1 MGKAVG
7 RLLAEKGANVII
19 VARNVKKLE
28 GALRYIS
35 VCLRKHFIASNFA
48 KISTRS
54 TLQTPHPSAF
64 ITSAPT

>member
-19 VARNVKKLE
+19 VARNAGKLE
-28 GALRYIS
+28 EALRYIS
-35 VCLRKHFIASNFA
+35 VCSGKHYVAENVTELSERNVPQNH
-48 KISTRS
+48 R
-54 TLQTPHPSAF
+54 PSAS

>member
-19 VARNVKKLE
+19 VARNAGRLE
-28 GALRYIS
+28 EALRYIS
-35 VCLRKHFIASNFA
+35 VCSRKRYVAENSAELGKRSVLQNHRLSAS
-48 KISTRS
+48 
-54 TLQTPHPSAF
+54 